1 MSIAGRLKS
10 GILDENPTFIQVVGM
25 CPVLAVT
32 TSASNG
38 IGMGLAT
45 TAVLTAS
52 NVVISLIRKIIPSQV
67 RIPCFIVVIASF
79 VTIVQF
85 LMEGFLPELNDALG
99 IFIPLIVVNCIILAR
114 AEAFACKNGPVPSFF
129 DGIGMG
135 LGFTAALIIVGCVRE
150 FLGAGALFGA
160 EFMPEAFPRTVIMIL
175 PPGAFITLGFLMAGL
190 NFLRKKFSKKGAE

>member
-1 MSIAGRLKS
+1 MSVIDRLKS
-10 GILDENPTFIQVVGM
+10 GIIDENPTFMQVVGM

-52 NVVISLIRKIIPSQV
+52 NVVISLIRKIIPDQV
-67 RIPCFIVVIASF
+67 RIPCFVVVIASF

-85 LMEGFLPELNDALG
+85 LMEGFLPALNDALG

-114 AEAFACKNGPVPSFF
+114 AEAFAAKNGPVESFF

-135 LGFTAALIIVGCVRE
+135 LGFTVALIILGCVRE
-150 FLGAGALFGA
+150 FLGAGALFGS

-175 PPGAFITLGFLMAGL
+175 PPGAFISLGFLMAAI
-190 NFLRKKFSKKGAE
+190 NHFRSKSAKKEAE

>member
-1 MSIAGRLKS
+1 MGIAEKIKN
-10 GILDENPTFIQVVGM
+10 GIIDDNPTFMQVVGM

-52 NVVISLIRKIIPSQV
+52 NVVISLIRKLIPDQV

-85 LMEGFLPELNDALG
+85 LMEGFFPELNDALG

-114 AEAFACKNGPVPSFF
+114 AEAFACKNGIIDSFF

-135 LGFTAALIIVGCVRE
+135 LGFTAALIIIGCIRE
-150 FLGAGALFGA
+150 LLGAGALFGA

-175 PPGAFITLGFLMAGL
+175 PPGAFITLGCLMAGI
-190 NFLRKKFSKKGAE
+190 NWLRKKYGKEKE